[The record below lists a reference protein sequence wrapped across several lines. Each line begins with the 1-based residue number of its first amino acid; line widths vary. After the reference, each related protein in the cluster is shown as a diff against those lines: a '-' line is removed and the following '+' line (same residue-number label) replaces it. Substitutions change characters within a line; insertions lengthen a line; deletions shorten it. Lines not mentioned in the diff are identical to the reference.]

1 MRVPDESATTPLLT
15 EDDLRVFATDVE
27 HFRRTGDAHANER
40 VQRMLRT
47 VRGTPDY
54 ERLDRIVR
62 RS

>member
-15 EDDLRVFATDVE
+15 EGDIRVFAADIE
-27 HFRRTGDAHANER
+27 HFRRTGDAQANER
-40 VQRMLRT
+40 IQRMLRA